1 MKNIQAEIFFIL
13 IQNISSITCV
23 VRIVQLVAEKLF
35 LSVKSHKVALYL
47 ETLNFKAYSGV
58 WEVDNFWKILKL

>member
-47 ETLNFKAYSGV
+47 EIIPLYLEILNFKAYSGV
-58 WEVDNFWKILKL
+58 